1 MLLYMR
7 SAPSDT
13 SRRILS
19 VIERSISWRKL
30 GIIEEILRRELML
43 QLLVHLIFV
52 RIRLS
57 LIEKTSQIQ

>member
-7 SAPSDT
+7 SSPSDS

-30 GIIEEILRRELML
+30 GIIEEILRCELML
-43 QLLVHLIFV
+43 QLLVHLIFI
-52 RIRLS
+52 RIRLG
-57 LIEKTSQIQ
+57 LKN